1 MMCLLLRLRSLRGQR
16 GRQALL
22 PVSQESTRYRRV
34 GACESFSPSTLYST
48 NLRTEV
54 FFENRRILD
63 SWIRR
68 SQCYGLFE
76 GGGRLIVLAQ
86 LVEAEAQ
93 VILGFRR
100 LRIGLERFLKT
111 IGRDIHVALLVL
123 AHPFVIVRLTRRP
136 DRRHERP
143 VRHWGSRS
151 RASLCRGPKG
161 LLRITRHGGDGKTR
175 KNDTQCQ
182 RYLFHNTPPIRHG

>member
-22 PVSQESTRYRRV
+22 SVSQESTRYRRV

-48 NLRTEV
+48 ALRTEV
-54 FFENRRILD
+54 FFESRRILD

-68 SQCYGLFE
+68 SQCYGLLE
-76 GGGRLIVLAQ
+76 GGARLIVLSH

-100 LRIGLERFLKT
+100 LRIGLDRFLKP
-111 IGRDIHVALLVL
+111 IGRNIHVALLVL
-123 AHPFVIVRLTRRP
+123 AHPFVIVCLTRRP
-136 DRRHERP
+136 DRRHESL
-143 VRHWGSRS
+143 VRHGSSRS
-151 RASLCRGPKG
+151 RASLCRELIR
-161 LLRITRHGGDGKTR
+161 LLRITSHDGDGKTH

-182 RYLFHNTPPIRHG
+182 R

>member
-34 GACESFSPSTLYST
+34 GACESFSTSTLYST
-48 NLRTEV
+48 TLRTEV

-63 SWIRR
+63 RWIRG
-68 SQCYGLFE
+68 SQCYGQLE
-76 GGGRLIVLAQ
+76 GGGRLIVLAH

-100 LRIGLERFLKT
+100 LRIGLDRFLKT

-136 DRRHERP
+136 DRRHESP
-143 VRHWGSRS
+143 VRYRGRGRRGSRN
-151 RASLCRGPKG
+151 RGSLCREPIR
-161 LLRITRHGGDGKTR
+161 LLRITRHDGD
-175 KNDTQCQ
+175 
-182 RYLFHNTPPIRHG
+182 